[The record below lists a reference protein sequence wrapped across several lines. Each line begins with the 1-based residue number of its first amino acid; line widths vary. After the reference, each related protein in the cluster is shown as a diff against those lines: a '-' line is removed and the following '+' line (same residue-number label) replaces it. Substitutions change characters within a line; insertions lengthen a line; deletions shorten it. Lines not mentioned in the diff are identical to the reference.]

1 MDELG
6 NTSGVCCDVGRK
18 RSVAGGSSAA
28 IGKSSDPVAE
38 RELEVLLASG
48 EQSIIHFFRV
58 EELHTQSSSR
68 GE

>member
-1 MDELG
+1 MDEVG
-6 NTSGVCCDVGRK
+6 NTSGVSGNTGRK
-18 RSVAGGSSAA
+18 RCVAGSSSAA

-58 EELHTQSSSR
+58 EELHTQSSSG